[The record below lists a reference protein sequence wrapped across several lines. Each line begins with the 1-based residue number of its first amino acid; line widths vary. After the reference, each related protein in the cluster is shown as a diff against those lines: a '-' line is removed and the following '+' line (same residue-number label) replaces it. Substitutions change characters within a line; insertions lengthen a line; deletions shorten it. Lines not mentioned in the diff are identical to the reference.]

1 MRLCHTTSTSNSS
14 HWPLIRRHVAVAV
27 TALDVLPCLYSFA
40 STAAYSMFFTGVWRP
55 CLSTPLTRTGP
66 CPYLRLRLL
75 HLLSVFRPFP
85 KRTRLWSG
93 YCRAFLPTDDRS
105 RDYNPFS
112 SFMVWMPINRITSL
126 ADGMLM
132 QLSLPLLTVTLFTGA
147 ISLEATACNLV
158 TRIAQQSK
166 IDGTKTRQRTH

>member
-1 MRLCHTTSTSNSS
+1 MCCPACT
-14 HWPLIRRHVAVAV
+14 PL
-27 TALDVLPCLYSFA
+27 LPPPP
-40 STAAYSMFFTGVWRP
+40 TPFFTGVWRP
-55 CLSTPLTRTGP
+55 CLSTPVDELWSVSLFAP
-66 CPYLRLRLL
+66 QL
-75 HLLSVFRPFP
+75 HVLSVFAPFP
-85 KRTRLWSG
+85 NRTSLWSV

-147 ISLEATACNLV
+147 ISLEATASSLGPRQMQPESRNSSRL
-158 TRIAQQSK
+158 TEPKLNSGRIEK
-166 IDGTKTRQRTH
+166 